1 MAKNEFGRR
10 EREFIKG
17 FCKRTFGYFTPHFYR
32 LLLVIGLLLLFLVW
46 FSKNYALSYTE
57 DIEGIEALPKIEME
71 AVPGDTTIQSYCAT
85 DESCREHRWNE
96 IKEVY
101 FNDKTFINKDKDSW
115 LLTPK
120 RAPDGAFVPISFG
133 THRKNVKFA
142 HLVIDMN
149 PVPAGSWFDFRDS
162 LLTEIDFHIRVRLES
177 YSNIRIIFETNTHY
191 YQVANFVKASGG
203 CAAPPLGN
211 IDSFYKTAGKI
222 RTKIIDDRIK
232 ISVLHPQFSG
242 LQMNPLTTEFIEPFY
257 VQRVKVSANG
267 PFIEKTEKYN
277 LFDFHGDI
285 STSQNPTF
293 SFKFP
298 ELKWEI
304 KTIRSISIEVEDS
317 DDNVYKRTEQI
328 L

>member
-32 LLLVIGLLLLFLVW
+32 LLLIIGLLLLFLVW

-149 PVPAGSWFDFRDS
+149 PVPSIALGSSEVKPIEIISAYSAVANLGTYLNRGLGNTDS
-162 LLTEIDFHIRVRLES
+162 SLAFGTPTATLEFTDESVATNAAKSIDF
-177 YSNIRIIFETNTHY
+177 
-191 YQVANFVKASGG
+191 
-203 CAAPPLGN
+203 
-211 IDSFYKTAGKI
+211 D
-222 RTKIIDDRIK
+222 
-232 ISVLHPQFSG
+232 
-242 LQMNPLTTEFIEPFY
+242 
-257 VQRVKVSANG
+257 
-267 PFIEKTEKYN
+267 
-277 LFDFHGDI
+277 
-285 STSQNPTF
+285 
-293 SFKFP
+293 
-298 ELKWEI
+298 
-304 KTIRSISIEVEDS
+304 
-317 DDNVYKRTEQI
+317 
-328 L
+328 